1 MVRKFRTKLIAST
14 VAVLSVFNFMMI
26 PVAAAEGEIEV
37 ETWAEVL
44 AAVEENDECTIKLTK
59 DIDLSLDDLAIVVD
73 GGKNITLD
81 LNGKTISRD
90 HSARTENGIVD
101 IDVDDV
107 APVSY
112 FTLKDSSADA
122 SGKITGAYST
132 ASLGANSVITYA
144 SAGIFVGPYGNF
156 TMEGGTICNNSGY
169 WGRGAGVFVDGG
181 TFTMNG
187 GVISGNNVSRYS
199 NGIDNRL
206 GEGAG
211 VCLIRYEGESIDA
224 KFTMNGGSIKDN
236 GTPNYGEGAVYA
248 GGGVFVGNHCTFT
261 MNGGTISGNSATRGG
276 GVYIEGDSNNS
287 RGVFN
292 LNGGSITGNTGSGI
306 YLASTNSRLVLGGEA
321 VIDVTGNKDASGK
334 DENIYLTAN
343 GELIRFSAA
352 LKEGSKIGVRSAGTG
367 NDITITSG
375 FNTNNPDAVPKDY
388 FLDDSGN
395 YYIVKNNNEVHYVK
409 CNHNWGDATYE
420 WSDDYSTC
428 TATRV
433 CSRNATHIQTET
445 VNTVSEEIT
454 PATCTTAGEMKYT
467 ATFTTNSAFKP
478 QETKV
483 ETDMLPHTGVHTAAA
498 AATCTE
504 AGNSEYW
511 TCSVCGKYFSDEECT
526 KEIAENS
533 WIIDAIAHKNAE
545 AHAAVAATCD
555 TAGNTAYWSCPDCGK
570 YFSDEECTQEIE
582 KDSWI
587 LPAIAHKNAEAHA
600 AVAAT
605 CDTAG
610 NTAYWSCPDCG
621 KFFSDEEC
629 TKEIEENSWIIPAGH
644 KLTKTE
650 AKDATCTEDGNIE
663 YWTCSECSK
672 YFSDENGT
680 TELTADQLVIKA
692 SHKLSKTEK
701 KDETCTEDGNVEY
714 WTCSVCKKHFADE
727 ECTTEL
733 TDDELVI
740 KASHKL
746 TKTEAKDATCTEDGN
761 IEYWTCSECGKY
773 FADEECTT
781 ELTAEQLVIKA
792 GHKLTKTEAKDATC
806 TEDGNV
812 EYWTCSVCNKH
823 FADADCTTELT
834 ADDLVIKAAHKPVD
848 VAAKDA
854 TCTEAGNEAGKKCSV
869 CGDILD
875 GCKEIPAKGHT
886 WGAWKLTKAATVDEE
901 GEQTRTCSVCK
912 AKETKVVPK
921 LEPTITLKINK
932 TSLNVVCGAT
942 DTLKAVLVGATDK
955 ITWKSSDAKTA
966 KVDANGKITALK
978 AGTVTITASAAGKTA
993 KCTVTVLYKDVTNT
1007 SDFWYTPTNYLTA
1020 KGVVKGYANQTEFRP
1035 ANICTR
1041 AQMVTFI
1048 WRLMGEPAPKGKT
1061 CKFSDVK
1068 EKDYFFKACIWGNEN
1083 HIVEGYN
1090 DKTFRPQ
1097 VTCARKHAVTFLW
1110 RLAGKPEPTTKNNK
1124 FTDVKEKDYYYKATL
1139 WASEKK
1145 ILEGYNDNTF
1155 RPGGDCLRRQ
1165 MVTFLYK
1172 YDKFVTKS
1180 K

>member
-44 AAVEENDECTIKLTK
+44 AAVEENNECTIKLTK

-352 LKEGSKIGVRSAGTG
+352 LKEGSKIGVRSVSTG
-367 NDITITSG
+367 NDITITTG
-375 FNTNNPDAVPKDY
+375 FNTSNPNAVPNKY

-409 CNHNWGDATYE
+409 CNHTWGDATYE

-454 PATCTTAGEMKYT
+454 PATCSTAGEIKYT

-570 YFSDEECTQEIE
+570 YFSDEECT
-582 KDSWI
+582 
-587 LPAIAHKNAEAHA
+587 
-600 AVAAT
+600 
-605 CDTAG
+605 
-610 NTAYWSCPDCG
+610 
-621 KFFSDEEC
+621 
-629 TKEIEENSWIIPAGH
+629 KEIAENSWIIPAGH

-650 AKDATCTEDGNIE
+650 AKDATCTEDGN
-663 YWTCSECSK
+663 
-672 YFSDENGT
+672 
-680 TELTADQLVIKA
+680 V
-692 SHKLSKTEK
+692 
-701 KDETCTEDGNVEY
+701 
-714 WTCSVCKKHFADE
+714 
-727 ECTTEL
+727 
-733 TDDELVI
+733 
-740 KASHKL
+740 
-746 TKTEAKDATCTEDGN
+746 
-761 IEYWTCSECGKY
+761 EYWTCSECGKY

-834 ADDLVIKAAHKPVD
+834 DDQLVIKAAHKPVD

-886 WGAWKLTKAATVDEE
+886 WGEWKLTKAATVDEE

-966 KVDANGKITALK
+966 KVDANGKITAIK

-1035 ANICTR
+1035 SNTCTR

>member
-44 AAVEENDECTIKLTK
+44 AAVEENNECTIKLTK

-90 HSARTENGIVD
+90 HSDRTENGIVD
-101 IDVDDV
+101 IDADDV

-132 ASLGANSVITYA
+132 AVVEGNRTTYY
-144 SAGIFVGPYGNF
+144 SAGVYVGPYGVF

-169 WGRGAGVFVDGG
+169 FGRGAGVFVAGG
-181 TFTMNG
+181 SFTMNG
-187 GVISGNNVSRYS
+187 GVISGNNVSRAS
-199 NGIDNRL
+199 NNML

-211 VCLIRYEGESIDA
+211 VCLIRDDNTSKNA
-224 KFTMNGGSIKDN
+224 TFTMNGGSIKDN
-236 GTPNYGEGAVYA
+236 GTPNYGEGAAYA

-261 MNGGTISGNSATRGG
+261 MNGGAITGNSATMGG
-276 GVYIEGDSNNS
+276 GVYVEGESNNS

-292 LNGGSITGNTGSGI
+292 LNGGSVTGNTGSGI
-306 YLASTNSRLVLGGEA
+306 YMESNYSRLYLGGEA
-321 VIDVTGNKDASGK
+321 VIDVTGNKDASGN
-334 DENIYLTAN
+334 DDNVYFAAS
-343 GELIRFSAA
+343 GEYIRFNSA
-352 LKEGSKIGVRSAGTG
+352 LKEGSKIGVRSVSTA
-367 NDITITSG
+367 NDIQITNG
-375 FNTNNPDAVPKDY
+375 FNTNNPDAVPNDY

-395 YYIVKNNNEVHYVK
+395 YYIVKNNNEVHFVK
-409 CNHNWGDATYE
+409 CNHNWGEATYE

-428 TATRV
+428 TATRA
-433 CSRNATHIQTET
+433 CTRNATHIQTET
-445 VNTVSEEIT
+445 VDSVSEEIT
-454 PATCTTAGEMKYT
+454 PATCTAEGEMKYT
-467 ATFTTNSAFKP
+467 ATFTNNVFGQTDTTVP
-478 QETKV
+478 I
-483 ETDMLPHTGVHTAAA
+483 DMLPHTPVHTEAN

-511 TCSVCGKYFSDEECT
+511 TCSECGKFFSDAECT
-526 KEIAENS
+526 QEIDENS
-533 WIIDAIAHKNAE
+533 WVIPANGHTGVKTE
-545 AHAAVAATCD
+545 ANAATC
-555 TAGNTAYWSCPDCGK
+555 TEAGNSEYWTCSECGK
-570 YFSDEECTQEIE
+570 FFSDAECTQEIE

-701 KDETCTEDGNVEY
+701 KDETCTVDGNVEY
-714 WTCSVCKKHFADE
+714 WTCSVCNKHFADE

-740 KASHKL
+740 KAAHKL
-746 TKTEAKDATCTEDGN
+746 AKTEKKDATCTVDGN
-761 IEYWTCSECGKY
+761 IEYWTCSVCDKI
-773 FADEECTT
+773 FSD
-781 ELTAEQLVIKA
+781 
-792 GHKLTKTEAKDATC
+792 DTC
-806 TEDGNV
+806 
-812 EYWTCSVCNKH
+812 
-823 FADADCTTELT
+823 ATELT
-834 ADDLVIKAAHKPVD
+834 ADDVVIKAAHKPVD

-854 TCTEAGNEAGKKCSV
+854 TCTEAGNEAGQKCSV
-869 CGDILD
+869 CDAVLD
-875 GCKEIPAKGHT
+875 GCKEIPAKGHK
-886 WGAWKLTKAATVDEE
+886 WGEWKLTKAATVDEE

-921 LEPTITLKINK
+921 LEPSVTLKINK
-932 TSLNVVCGAT
+932 TSLSVVCGAT
-942 DTLKAVLVGATDK
+942 DTTLKAVLVGAKDK
-955 ITWKSSDAKTA
+955 ITWKSSDAKVA
-966 KVDANGKITALK
+966 KVDENGKITALK
-978 AGTVTITASAAGKTA
+978 AGTVTITASAAGKKVT
-993 KCTVTVLYKDVTNT
+993 CTVTVLYKDVTDTN
-1007 SDFWYTPTNYLTA
+1007 DFWYTPTNYLTA

-1061 CKFSDVK
+1061 CAFNDVK
-1068 EKDYFFKACIWGNEN
+1068 EKDYFYKACIWGNEN
-1083 HIVEGYN
+1083 HIVEGYK
-1090 DKTFRPQ
+1090 DGTFGPQ
-1097 VTCARKHAVTFLW
+1097 ITCARKHAVTFLW

-1124 FTDVKEKDYYYKATL
+1124 FSDVKEKDYFYKATL

-1155 RPGGDCLRRQ
+1155 RPGGACLRRQ